1 MAVLL
6 KGAPVAKAITAELIE
21 RAGKLESLGVVPTL
35 AIVRVGERED
45 DLSYE
50 RGALKR
56 CEKVG
61 ISCRRYLLPADV
73 SQEDL
78 MGTVTEINE
87 DPSIHGCLIFRP
99 LPEHLE
105 GDAVASAL
113 LPKKDVD
120 SMTPA
125 SLLSTLSGLG
135 AGYAPCTAEAVLAIL
150 DHYGIDLDG
159 ANVVVVGRSLVIGKP
174 VASMLLARNATVTT
188 CHTHTRDLAEVCR
201 RADIVVAAAGH
212 ARTLGA
218 DAVCT
223 GQTVIDVG
231 INWDSQAEKLVGDV
245 DFEAVEPLVDAVTPV
260 PGGVGAV
267 TTAILARHVICAAE
281 EAGRL
286 VAPSLQ

>member
-73 SQEDL
+73 SQEEL

-231 INWDSQAEKLVGDV
+231 INWDFQAEKLVGDV
-245 DFEAVEPLVDAVTPV
+245 DFEAVEPLADAVTPV

>member
-73 SQEDL
+73 SQEEL

-188 CHTHTRDLAEVCR
+188 CHTHTKDLAEVCR

-218 DAVCT
+218 DAVRT

>member
-73 SQEDL
+73 SQEEL

-245 DFEAVEPLVDAVTPV
+245 DFEAVEPLADAVTPV

>member
-6 KGAPVAKAITAELIE
+6 NGAPVAKAITAELIE

-281 EAGRL
+281 EAGRF
-286 VAPSLQ
+286 VTPSLQ

>member
-78 MGTVTEINE
+78 MGIVTEINE

-281 EAGRL
+281 EAGGL

>member
-73 SQEDL
+73 SQEEL

-113 LPKKDVD
+113 LSKKDVD

>member
-1 MAVLL
+1 M
-6 KGAPVAKAITAELIE
+6 
-21 RAGKLESLGVVPTL
+21 
-35 AIVRVGERED
+35 
-45 DLSYE
+45 
-50 RGALKR
+50 
-56 CEKVG
+56 
-61 ISCRRYLLPADV
+61 
-73 SQEDL
+73 
-78 MGTVTEINE
+78 
-87 DPSIHGCLIFRP
+87 
-99 LPEHLE
+99 
-105 GDAVASAL
+105 
-113 LPKKDVD
+113 
-120 SMTPA
+120 
-125 SLLSTLSGLG
+125 
-135 AGYAPCTAEAVLAIL
+135 
-150 DHYGIDLDG
+150 
-159 ANVVVVGRSLVIGKP
+159 IGKP

>member
-1 MAVLL
+1 MAALL
-6 KGAPVAKAITAELIE
+6 KGAPVAKAITAELVE
-21 RAGKLESLGVVPTL
+21 RAQKLESLGVVPTL

-73 SQEDL
+73 SQEEL
-78 MGTVTEINE
+78 LRVVAEVNE

-99 LPEHLE
+99 LPAHLKE
-105 GDAVASAL
+105 DMVAAAL

-120 SMTPA
+120 SMTSA

-135 AGYAPCTAEAVLAIL
+135 AGYAPCTAEAVLAI
-150 DHYGIDLDG
+150 
-159 ANVVVVGRSLVIGKP
+159 GKP
-174 VASMLLARNATVTT
+174 VASMLLVRNATVTT
-188 CHTHTRDLAEVCR
+188 CHTHTRDLADVCR
-201 RADIVVAAAGH
+201 RADVVVAAAGH

-218 DAVCT
+218 DAVRP
-223 GQTVIDVG
+223 GQTIIDVG
-231 INWDSQAEKLVGDV
+231 INWDAQAKKLVGDV

-281 EAGRL
+281 EACEH
-286 VAPSLQ
+286 VARTMQ

>member
-159 ANVVVVGRSLVIGKP
+159 ANVAVVGRSLVIGKP

-188 CHTHTRDLAEVCR
+188 CHTHTKDLAEVCR

-218 DAVCT
+218 DAVRT

-281 EAGRL
+281 EAGRF
-286 VAPSLQ
+286 VTPSLQ

>member
-188 CHTHTRDLAEVCR
+188 CHTHTKDLAEVCR
-201 RADIVVAAAGH
+201 RADIAVAAAGH

-218 DAVCT
+218 DAVRT

-281 EAGRL
+281 EAGRF
-286 VAPSLQ
+286 VTPSLQ

>member
-21 RAGKLESLGVVPTL
+21 RAGKLESLGVVPML

-73 SQEDL
+73 SQEEL

-87 DPSIHGCLIFRP
+87 DSSIHGCLIFRP

-281 EAGRL
+281 EAGGL

>member
-1 MAVLL
+1 MAALL
-6 KGAPVAKAITAELIE
+6 KGAPVAKAITAELVE
-21 RAGKLESLGVVPTL
+21 RERKLESLGVVPTL

-61 ISCRRYLLPADV
+61 ISCRRFLLPADV
-73 SQEDL
+73 SQEEL
-78 MGTVTEINE
+78 LRVVAEVNE
-87 DPSIHGCLIFRP
+87 DPSIHGCLMFRP
-99 LPEHLE
+99 LPAHLKE
-105 GDAVASAL
+105 DMVAAAL

-120 SMTPA
+120 SMTSA
-125 SLLSTLSGLG
+125 SLLSMLSGLG

-174 VASMLLARNATVTT
+174 VASMLLARNATVTA
-188 CHTHTRDLAEVCR
+188 CHTHTRDLADVCR
-201 RADIVVAAAGH
+201 RADVVVAAAGH
-212 ARTLGA
+212 ACTLGA
-218 DAVCT
+218 DAVRS
-223 GQTVIDVG
+223 GQIIIDVG
-231 INWDSQAEKLVGDV
+231 INWDAQAKKLVGDV

-281 EAGRL
+281 EACGHVVRTM
-286 VAPSLQ
+286 Q

>member
-1 MAVLL
+1 MAALL
-6 KGAPVAKAITAELIE
+6 KGAPVAKAITAELVE
-21 RAGKLESLGVVPTL
+21 RAQKLESLGVVPTL
-35 AIVRVGERED
+35 AIMRVGERED

-50 RGALKR
+50 RRALKR

-73 SQEDL
+73 SQEEL
-78 MGTVTEINE
+78 LRVVAEVNE

-99 LPEHLE
+99 LPAHLKE
-105 GDAVASAL
+105 DMVAAAL

-120 SMTPA
+120 SMTSA

-188 CHTHTRDLAEVCR
+188 CHMHHKGFGRCVPSSGCCR
-201 RADIVVAAAGH
+201 CRCGSCPHAGSGCGAPGPNH
-212 ARTLGA
+212 YRCGNQLG
-218 DAVCT
+218 CT
-223 GQTVIDVG
+223 GQKT
-231 INWDSQAEKLVGDV
+231 
-245 DFEAVEPLVDAVTPV
+245 
-260 PGGVGAV
+260 
-267 TTAILARHVICAAE
+267 C
-281 EAGRL
+281 GRC
-286 VAPSLQ
+286 

>member
-73 SQEDL
+73 SQEEL

>member
-78 MGTVTEINE
+78 MGTVPEINE

-188 CHTHTRDLAEVCR
+188 CHTHTKDLAEVCR

-218 DAVCT
+218 DAVRT

-281 EAGRL
+281 EAGRF
-286 VAPSLQ
+286 VTPSLQ

>member
-6 KGAPVAKAITAELIE
+6 KGAPVAKAITAELVE
-21 RAGKLESLGVVPTL
+21 RAEKLESMGVVPTL

-61 ISCRRYLLPADV
+61 IRCRRYLLPADV
-73 SQEDL
+73 SQEEL
-78 MGTVTEINE
+78 MGTVAEVNE
-87 DPSIHGCLIFRP
+87 DPSIHGCLMFRP
-99 LPEHLE
+99 LPSQLE
-105 GDAVASAL
+105 ETAVAAAL

-120 SMTPA
+120 SMTPE
-125 SLLSTLSGLG
+125 SLLSTLGGLG

-150 DHYGIDLDG
+150 DHYGIGLDG

-188 CHTHTRDLAEVCR
+188 CHTHTKNLADTCR

-218 DAVCT
+218 DAVRL

-231 INWDSQAEKLVGDV
+231 INWDAQSEKLVGDV

-281 EAGRL
+281 EACRIGLR
-286 VAPSLQ
+286 PSH

>member
-6 KGAPVAKAITAELIE
+6 KGAPVAQAITADLAE
-21 RAGKLESLGVVPTL
+21 RAQRLESRGVVPTL
-35 AIVRVGERED
+35 AIVRVGERAD

-73 SQEDL
+73 SQQGL
-78 MGTVTEINE
+78 MRTIAQINE
-87 DPSIHGCLIFRP
+87 DVAIHGCLMFRP
-99 LPEHLE
+99 LPAHLDE
-105 GDAVASAL
+105 DAVATEL
-113 LPKKDVD
+113 LPAKDVD

-125 SLLSTLSGLG
+125 SLLSTLSGRG
-135 AGYAPCTAEAVLAIL
+135 AGFAPCTAEAVLAML

-159 ANVVVVGRSLVIGKP
+159 ASVAVVGRSLVIGRP

-188 CHTHTRDLAEVCR
+188 CHTHTNDLAGVCR

-212 ARTLGA
+212 AHTIGA
-218 DAVCT
+218 DFVRP

-231 INWDSQAEKLVGDV
+231 INWDAQASKLVGDV
-245 DFEAVEPLVDAVTPV
+245 DFEAVEPLVDAITPV

-281 EAGRL
+281 EACEPA
-286 VAPSLQ
+286 V

>member
-6 KGAPVAKAITAELIE
+6 KGAPVAQAITAELAE
-21 RAGKLESLGVVPTL
+21 RAQRLESRGVVPTL
-35 AIVRVGERED
+35 AIVRVGERAD

-73 SQEDL
+73 SQQGL
-78 MGTVTEINE
+78 MRTIAQINE
-87 DPSIHGCLIFRP
+87 DAAIHGCLMFRP
-99 LPEHLE
+99 LPAHLDE
-105 GDAVASAL
+105 DAVATEL
-113 LPKKDVD
+113 LPAKDVD

-125 SLLSTLSGLG
+125 SLLSTLSGRG
-135 AGYAPCTAEAVLAIL
+135 AGFAPCTAEAVLAML

-159 ANVVVVGRSLVIGKP
+159 ASVTVVGRSLVIGRP

-188 CHTHTRDLAEVCR
+188 CHTHTNDLAGVCR
-201 RADIVVAAAGH
+201 RADIVAAAAGH
-212 ARTLGA
+212 AHTIGA
-218 DAVCT
+218 DFVRP

-231 INWDSQAEKLVGDV
+231 INWDAQASKLVGDV
-245 DFEAVEPLVDAVTPV
+245 DFEAVEPLVDAITPV

-281 EAGRL
+281 EACEPA
-286 VAPSLQ
+286 V

>member
-1 MAVLL
+1 MAALL
-6 KGAPVAKAITAELIE
+6 KGAPVAKTITAELIE
-21 RAGKLESLGVVPTL
+21 RAQKLESLGVVPTL

-73 SQEDL
+73 SQEEL
-78 MGTVTEINE
+78 LRVVAEVNE

-99 LPEHLE
+99 LPAHLKE
-105 GDAVASAL
+105 DMVAAAL

-120 SMTPA
+120 SMTSA

-150 DHYGIDLDG
+150 DHYGINLDG

-174 VASMLLARNATVTT
+174 VASMPLARNATVTT
-188 CHTHTRDLAEVCR
+188 CHTHTRDLTDVCR
-201 RADIVVAAAGH
+201 RADVVVAAAGH

-218 DAVCT
+218 DAVRP
-223 GQTVIDVG
+223 GQTIIDVG
-231 INWDSQAEKLVGDV
+231 INWDAQAKKLVGDV

-281 EAGRL
+281 EACEHVVRTM
-286 VAPSLQ
+286 Q

>member
-1 MAVLL
+1 MAALL
-6 KGAPVAKAITAELIE
+6 KGAPVAKAITAELVE
-21 RAGKLESLGVVPTL
+21 RARKLESLGVVPTL

-61 ISCRRYLLPADV
+61 ISCRRFLLPADV
-73 SQEDL
+73 SQEEL
-78 MGTVTEINE
+78 LRVVAEVNE

-99 LPEHLE
+99 LPAHLKE
-105 GDAVASAL
+105 DVVAAAL
-113 LPKKDVD
+113 LPKKDAD
-120 SMTPA
+120 SMTSA

-188 CHTHTRDLAEVCR
+188 CHTHTRDLADVCR
-201 RADIVVAAAGH
+201 RADVVVAAAGH

-218 DAVCT
+218 DAVRS
-223 GQTVIDVG
+223 GQTIIDVG
-231 INWDSQAEKLVGDV
+231 INWDAQAKKLVGDV
-245 DFEAVEPLVDAVTPV
+245 DFEAVEPLVDAMTPV

-281 EAGRL
+281 EACGH
-286 VAPSLQ
+286 VARTMQ

>member
-73 SQEDL
+73 SQEEL

-87 DPSIHGCLIFRP
+87 DSSIHGCLIFRP

-281 EAGRL
+281 EAGGL